1 MTDDRGNPT
10 VKSADRALTVVEFVA
25 GRGSASFTEILEGL
39 GLPRS
44 SVHGL
49 LNTLCAAG
57 WLDHNSANKQYSL
70 GLRAWQVGQLYTGHQ
85 TLANVAK
92 PVMDRL
98 SASLGET
105 VQLALL
111 DGVENVYI
119 AISQAPGG
127 MRLGS
132 SVGMRLLAHATG
144 IGKALLSMLDPGESR
159 KRLESVALPR
169 LTDKTVTDVED
180 LTALVAAAK
189 TNGFA
194 LDDEEYLAGCR
205 CVAVPLTSKS
215 GGGMYAAL
223 SVTMPT
229 ARTDADWPG
238 SILRP
243 LVAASQEIRALLGVR
258 EPDLVIP
265 TDSSDAAERDSSK
278 RTA

>member
-1 MTDDRGNPT
+1 MSEDRGSLT

-25 GRGSASFTEILEGL
+25 GKGSASFTEILEGL

-44 SVHGL
+44 SAHGL

-57 WLDHNSANKQYSL
+57 WLDHNGANKQYSL

-98 SASLGET
+98 SLSLGET

-144 IGKALLSMLDPGESR
+144 IGKALLSMLEPKEAR
-159 KRLESVALPR
+159 RRLEAVALPR
-169 LTDKTVTDVED
+169 LTDKTVTDVDD
-180 LTALVAAAK
+180 LTELVAAAK

-194 LDDEEYLAGCR
+194 LDDEEYLEGCR

-223 SVTMPT
+223 SVTMP
-229 ARTDADWPG
+229 AVRTDAQWPG
-238 SILRP
+238 SILKP

-258 EPDLVIP
+258 EPELVVP
-265 TDSSDAAERDSSK
+265 AEASSAPLRNSSQL
-278 RTA
+278 TA

>member
-1 MTDDRGNPT
+1 M
-10 VKSADRALTVVEFVA
+10 LA
-25 GRGSASFTEILEGL
+25 GKGSASFTEILEGL
-39 GLPRS
+39 RLPRS
-44 SVHGL
+44 SAHGL

-132 SVGMRLLAHATG
+132 P
-144 IGKALLSMLDPGESR
+144 PGPQ
-159 KRLESVALPR
+159 PR
-169 LTDKTVTDVED
+169 
-180 LTALVAAAK
+180 
-189 TNGFA
+189 
-194 LDDEEYLAGCR
+194 
-205 CVAVPLTSKS
+205 
-215 GGGMYAAL
+215 
-223 SVTMPT
+223 
-229 ARTDADWPG
+229 
-238 SILRP
+238 
-243 LVAASQEIRALLGVR
+243 
-258 EPDLVIP
+258 
-265 TDSSDAAERDSSK
+265 
-278 RTA
+278 

>member
-1 MTDDRGNPT
+1 MAEDRGNPT

-25 GRGSASFTEILEGL
+25 GRDSASFTEILEGL
-39 GLPRS
+39 SLPRS
-44 SVHGL
+44 SAHGL

-144 IGKALLSMLDPGESR
+144 IGKALLSMLEPEEAER
-159 KRLESVALPR
+159 RLESVALPR
-169 LTDKTVTDVED
+169 LTEKTVTD
-180 LTALVAAAK
+180 TGALKSLVTQAKAA
-189 TNGFA
+189 GFA
-194 LDDEEYLAGCR
+194 LDDEEYLEGCR
-205 CVAVPLTSKS
+205 CVAVPLTSKA

-229 ARTDADWPG
+229 ARTDTGWPG
-238 SILRP
+238 TILSP
-243 LVAASQEIRALLGVR
+243 LVAAAQEIRALLGVR
-258 EPDLVIP
+258 EPDLTVP
-265 TDSSDAAERDSSK
+265 SERQTDNPRNISARSA
-278 RTA
+278 

>member
-1 MTDDRGNPT
+1 MAEDRGNPT

-25 GRGSASFTEILEGL
+25 GKGSASFTEILEGL
-39 GLPRS
+39 SLPRS
-44 SVHGL
+44 SAHGL

-57 WLDHNSANKQYSL
+57 WLDHSSANKQYSL

-144 IGKALLSMLDPGESR
+144 IGKALLSMLEPEEAER
-159 KRLESVALPR
+159 RLESVALPR
-169 LTDKTVTDVED
+169 LTEKTVTDIG
-180 LTALVAAAK
+180 ALKSLVTQAK
-189 TNGFA
+189 GAGFA
-194 LDDEEYLAGCR
+194 LDDEEYLEGCR
-205 CVAVPLTSKS
+205 CVAVPLTSKA

-229 ARTDADWPG
+229 ARTDAGWPG
-238 SILRP
+238 NILSP
-243 LVAASQEIRALLGVR
+243 LVAAAQEIRALLGVR
-258 EPDLVIP
+258 EPDLTVP
-265 TDSSDAAERDSSK
+265 AERNSDNPRNISARS
-278 RTA
+278 A

>member
-205 CVAVPLTSKS
+205 CVAVPLSSKS

-265 TDSSDAAERDSSK
+265 TDSSNAAERDSSK